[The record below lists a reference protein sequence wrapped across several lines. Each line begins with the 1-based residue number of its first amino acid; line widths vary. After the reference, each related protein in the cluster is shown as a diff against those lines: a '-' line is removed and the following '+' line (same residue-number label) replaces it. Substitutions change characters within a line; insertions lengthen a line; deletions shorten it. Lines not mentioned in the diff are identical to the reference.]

1 MRRGSLALAGQAP
14 HSPRLPDRT
23 SSVSLSSPGRE
34 WPPATPSGCQ
44 PVDRI
49 QIALATDMHFL
60 RPTLV
65 AMMSAIAHAS
75 RPVSVCLCGIDLSE
89 HARKVIDAACGLFPG
104 TKLAFHDISERIAE
118 IPFDGPLP
126 KSAAGALLIP
136 GLASGRI
143 LYLDSDTITCGDI
156 SPLFDLDLKGTPI
169 AAVRDYTILN
179 DIRKNVAVEQEYF
192 HVVERLM
199 KPHPPI
205 DNVNSGVVLMD
216 CEKIRDDGEIEDGMV
231 GRAKMEVYGVEDQHI
246 LNATFKGRVTFLG
259 PEWNCLWGRMLQGRR
274 ISKAVLPS
282 DARPNWARP
291 RIIHFKDGVKPW
303 DVEVGAH
310 ARLSKW
316 MRLVALAYRL
326 RARSLL
332 RPLER
337 LHGGF

>member
-1 MRRGSLALAGQAP
+1 M
-14 HSPRLPDRT
+14 
-23 SSVSLSSPGRE
+23 
-34 WPPATPSGCQ
+34 
-44 PVDRI
+44 DRI

-75 RPVSVCLCGIDLSE
+75 RPVSVCLLGIDLSA
-89 HARKVIDAACGLFPG
+89 HARTVIDAACGRFPG
-104 TKLAFHDISERIAE
+104 TELTFHDISERIAE

-156 SPLFDLDLKGTPI
+156 SPLFYLDLGGNPI

-179 DIRKNVAVEQEYF
+179 DIRKNAAAEREYF
-192 HVVERLM
+192 QVVERLM
-199 KPHPPI
+199 EPHPAI

-216 CEKIRDDGEIEDGMV
+216 CDRIRDGGEIEDGMV
-231 GRAKMEVYGVEDQHI
+231 GRACMETYGVEDQHI

-259 PEWNCLWGRMLQGRR
+259 PEWNCLWGRVLQGGK
-274 ISKAVLPS
+274 ISRSVLPP
-282 DARPNWARP
+282 DERPSWARP

-303 DVEVGAH
+303 NVGDGSH
-310 ARLSKW
+310 ARLSMW
-316 MRLVALAYRL
+316 MRFVALMYRL

-337 LHGGF
+337 SHGGF